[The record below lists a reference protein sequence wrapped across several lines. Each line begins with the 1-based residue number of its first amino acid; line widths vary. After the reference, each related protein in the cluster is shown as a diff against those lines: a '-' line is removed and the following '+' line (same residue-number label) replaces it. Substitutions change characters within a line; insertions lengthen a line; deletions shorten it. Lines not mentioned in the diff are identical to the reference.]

1 MPDFSKP
8 ETQEVFRRE
17 VKKRMDDFGMSRE
30 QAEMLVAVL
39 MTGPPKQ
46 EAGESETQTGT
57 AKSRSVI
64 LEGIGRSDSSVI
76 SPAWRAGI
84 NDDKKS

>member
-17 VKKRMDDFGMSRE
+17 VKNRMDDFGMSRE

-46 EAGESETQTGT
+46 EAGESQ
-57 AKSRSVI
+57 
-64 LEGIGRSDSSVI
+64 
-76 SPAWRAGI
+76 
-84 NDDKKS
+84 